1 MSGRCLSVR
10 LAISKPSTGY
20 LRQTVVEQDGSF
32 HFIPRVKDDLFGGGV
47 AQFEWQEDNMLEV
60 RMLAFKSEDQR
71 KEIILRL
78 LKFVTVLLDTNNL
91 SASDEF
97 SKRITSPSPNQS
109 PSVHRKAILESA
121 SRATAYTSIPLVDV
135 APQAPVQQPIV
146 QPQS

>member
-97 SKRITSPSPNQS
+97 SKRITS
-109 PSVHRKAILESA
+109 VR
-121 SRATAYTSIPLVDV
+121 
-135 APQAPVQQPIV
+135 
-146 QPQS
+146 